1 MSFVRHIPTYCPRKM
16 HLSQDDL
23 IVKVYVGDRLYYGE
37 IRELVD
43 GDWVGVHV
51 PHLNESNGKNTSG
64 VYLELKKSG
73 NTQTFVGT
81 YQGEDV
87 LVHGVPVLYTEYTV
101 SRKPEKR

>member
-1 MSFVRHIPTYCPRKM
+1 MSFVRHTPTYYHPKM

-23 IVKVYVGDRLYYGE
+23 IVKVHVGDRLYYGE

-51 PHLNESNGKNTSG
+51 PHLNESHGKHTSG
-64 VYLELKKSG
+64 VYLELQKSG

-87 LVHGVPVLYTEYTV
+87 VVHDVPLLYSEYTV

>member
-1 MSFVRHIPTYCPRKM
+1 MSFVRHIPTFYLQKM
-16 HLSQDDL
+16 QLSQEDL
-23 IVKVYVGDRLYYGE
+23 IVRVYVGDRMYFGE

-51 PHLNESNGKNTSG
+51 PHLNESHGKHTSG

-81 YQGEDV
+81 YQEEEV
-87 LVHGVPVLYTEYTV
+87 KVHNVPILGTTYTV